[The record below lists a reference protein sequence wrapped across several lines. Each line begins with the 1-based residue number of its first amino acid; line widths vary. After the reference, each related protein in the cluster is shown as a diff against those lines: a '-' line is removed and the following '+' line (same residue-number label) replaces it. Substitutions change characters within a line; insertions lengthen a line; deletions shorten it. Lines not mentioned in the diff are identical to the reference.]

1 MDNIKNELLK
11 TLQNFSEENGIYL
24 FGKIA
29 ESTFDM
35 ENCDD
40 IEFSC
45 NPYPD
50 DEEGLAERE
59 KAIQEP
65 DNDTYYNDILFMYLT
80 CPDYEEDF

>member
-1 MDNIKNELLK
+1 MDNIKNELLN
-11 TLQNFSEENGIYL
+11 TLQDFSEENGIYL

-35 ENCDD
+35 ENDD
-40 IEFSC
+40 YVEFSC

-50 DEEGLAERE
+50 DEEGFIERE
-59 KAIQEP
+59 KAIQESN
-65 DNDTYYNDILFMYLT
+65 NDTYYDDILLMYLT